1 MNQSI
6 ISVLS
11 NHINCID
18 VIEQCIVPY
27 TCKGIDKK
35 VLKRIVRYGV
45 KAKGKQL
52 KPSYVKRR
60 ELFNDPREREARR
73 CRKAYL
79 KFMETKHGLI

>member
-6 ISVLS
+6 ITALS
-11 NHINCID
+11 QHINCLD
-18 VIEQCIVPY
+18 VIEQCIMPY
-27 TCKGIDKK
+27 QYKGIDKR

-52 KPSYVKRR
+52 RPSYVKRR
-60 ELFNDPREREARR
+60 ERFNDPREREARR

-79 KFMETKHGLI
+79 KYMETKHGLN